1 MDRRLLAAAL
11 VLAACAPAE
20 EAPPPPVEPQQATI
34 VASEFAF
41 SGPDTLAPGVTAVTF
56 RNDGAQLHHMILAHL
71 ADGKTAADVQAFMA
85 SGDPGIPEWMS
96 FHGAAGGVEPGNSST
111 AIIDLQAG
119 TYLML
124 CFVADPADGVPHIEK
139 GMMRELVVAG
149 EPVGAP
155 VPVADGEIRMHDFGF
170 DNDTI
175 TAGSH
180 LFHMV
185 NDGPSLHEVD
195 LVRLNDGAT
204 MEEYMAA
211 VGPEASGPPPGTPMG
226 GTGAISPGLANW
238 WPVDLAPGTYLFIC
252 WVPNEEGVP
261 HAMLGMVKQVVVQ

>member
-41 SGPDTLAPGVTAVTF
+41 AGPDTLAPGVTAVTF
-56 RNDGAQLHHMILAHL
+56 RNDGAQEHHMILARL
-71 ADGKTAADVQAFMA
+71 ADGKTAADLQAFMA
-85 SGDPGIPEWMS
+85 SSETGIPDWLS
-96 FHGAAGGVEPGNSST
+96 FHGAAGGLRTGGSST
-111 AIIDLQAG
+111 AIIDLPAG
-119 TYLML
+119 NYLLL
-124 CFVADPADGVPHIEK
+124 CFIADPTDGVPHIAK
-139 GMMRELVVAG
+139 GMIRELVVAG

-155 VPVADGEIRMHDFGF
+155 APVADATIRMHDFGF
-170 DNDTI
+170 DNDTLA
-175 TAGSH
+175 AGSH
-180 LFHMV
+180 VLHVV
-185 NDGPSLHEVD
+185 NDGPSVHEVD
-195 LVRLNDGAT
+195 LVRLDDGAT
-204 MEEYMAA
+204 MEEFMAA
-211 VGPEASGPPPGTPMG
+211 MAPGAAGPPPGTPMG
-226 GTGAISPGLANW
+226 GTGALSAGLANW